1 MRLAVLAAS
10 AGMAMLGA
18 VPASAAGADKL
29 YVLDC
34 GHMSAADQSRWSPG
48 VNVGV
53 PIELSD
59 NCYLIHDPQGWFLWD
74 TGLPDALAATPE
86 GTTSANG
93 ALHVKRPKTLAGQ
106 LDERGVKPA
115 DIRAIRSRTP
125 ILTISAMSSCSRRS
139 CSMFR
144 RPNTNGRAPT
154 GRRASIPITR

>member
-53 PIELSD
+53 PIELSEQ
-59 NCYLIHDPQGWFLWD
+59 L
-74 TGLPDALAATPE
+74 LPDPSPAGLVPL
-86 GTTSANG
+86 GY
-93 ALHVKRPKTLAGQ
+93 RP
-106 LDERGVKPA
+106 
-115 DIRAIRSRTP
+115 
-125 ILTISAMSSCSRRS
+125 SRRA
-139 CSMFR
+139 CR
-144 RPNTNGRAPT
+144 DA
-154 GRRASIPITR
+154 

>member
-1 MRLAVLAAS
+1 MRLAVLAAA
-10 AGMAMLGA
+10 AGIAIFGA

-59 NCYLIHDPQGWFLWD
+59 NCYLIHHPQGWLLWD

-93 ALHVKRPKTLAGQ
+93 ALRMN
-106 LDERGVKPA
+106 GVMQRLTQNGEVDRAFAEQEALGAPA
-115 DIRAIRSRTP
+115 
-125 ILTISAMSSCSRRS
+125 
-139 CSMFR
+139 
-144 RPNTNGRAPT
+144 
-154 GRRASIPITR
+154 